1 MEPKPA
7 LKPLPSSFATT
18 VAALHRVAA
27 EIVAPA
33 RKPDNEIALRATP
46 GGFGTSRPVKLA
58 RCPGRTRNGDS
69 PRPISCTQS
78 WSPSLVPTQNP
89 SSA

>member
-1 MEPKPA
+1 MWWPWRPA
-7 LKPLPSSFATT
+7 SAAPSSGTIPT
-18 VAALHRVAA
+18 R
-27 EIVAPA
+27 
-33 RKPDNEIALRATP
+33 RANP